1 MPAAF
6 SLGLGLSCW
15 PCWGDLVNDRSG
27 SLISFSCCLW
37 QGAELKKRDYAH
49 IVQLHRTSMSF
60 SGDCGWPIRK
70 FFPVYLL
77 RRKFIK
83 DGLRFLPLLLSLT
96 ESQGCSHWMHQP
108 SVTLITDILPRVWT
122 KKTLNLYSR
131 YFLKGGKADFP
142 KTCLTLQLNANLSVC
157 VCVYVRM

>member
-6 SLGLGLSCW
+6 SLGLGLS
-15 PCWGDLVNDRSG
+15 VDRAGVIWSMTG
-27 SLISFSCCLW
+27 VAPWFLSLAVLW

-77 RRKFIK
+77 RRKFIR
-83 DGLRFLPLLLSLT
+83 DGLRFLPLLLSLS
-96 ESQGCSHWMHQP
+96 ESQGCSHWMYWP
-108 SVTLITDILPRVWT
+108 SVTFITDILPRVWT
-122 KKTLNLYSR
+122 KKTLNSYSR